1 MYILAEVIGVISE
14 VFIIYIFIQGICP
27 KKERSP
33 IAILLAYV
41 GYGAGLLILSFI
53 GNAAVLRIG
62 FCCLGIV
69 LLVSFFYTANGI
81 QALFMGMAFCA
92 IYMLIDVGVFI
103 AASLLHIDS
112 DLIMSR
118 GTSRCIYIA
127 TTHIILLAAISIVL
141 CFFKSKSNA
150 ITFSFI
156 LVLSPGYII
165 SILLGLSFCRYLQA
179 SGSDLPL
186 PFLFASIA
194 LLYMNIVL
202 VFYAQQAKISAKA
215 RQEIEIAE
223 HHYKMQELYYSQLQN
238 EQNETRA
245 LFHDISKRMT
255 AMNELVRENSSEQAH
270 ELLSE
275 TQKLYENIGNV
286 VDVGNSIISAILNE
300 YKAKAQQKNIEFSF
314 SVSVPEQL
322 QISAVDCYIL
332 LGNTLDNAIEG
343 ALSVPEDKR
352 RVHLQLRQHQ
362 KTLFYKIENSCTE
375 GHTTRK
381 RSGNHG
387 YGLQNVRKCVDKY
400 SGEMVT
406 SYENGNYIFTSRITC
421 QSQ

>member
-53 GNAAVLRIG
+53 GNASVLRIG

-118 GTSRCIYIA
+118 GTARCIYIA

-150 ITFSFI
+150 ITFSFF

-245 LFHDISKRMT
+245 LFH
-255 AMNELVRENSSEQAH
+255 
-270 ELLSE
+270 
-275 TQKLYENIGNV
+275 G
-286 VDVGNSIISAILNE
+286 
-300 YKAKAQQKNIEFSF
+300 
-314 SVSVPEQL
+314 
-322 QISAVDCYIL
+322 
-332 LGNTLDNAIEG
+332 
-343 ALSVPEDKR
+343 
-352 RVHLQLRQHQ
+352 
-362 KTLFYKIENSCTE
+362 
-375 GHTTRK
+375 
-381 RSGNHG
+381 
-387 YGLQNVRKCVDKY
+387 
-400 SGEMVT
+400 
-406 SYENGNYIFTSRITC
+406 
-421 QSQ
+421 

>member
-69 LLVSFFYTANGI
+69 FLVSFFYTANGI

-103 AASLLHIDS
+103 AVSLLHIDS

-165 SILLGLSFCRYLQA
+165 SILLALSLCRYLQA
-179 SGSDLPL
+179 SASDLPL

-300 YKAKAQQKNIEFSF
+300 YK
-314 SVSVPEQL
+314 
-322 QISAVDCYIL
+322 DCYIL

-343 ALSVPEDKR
+343 ALSVPEGKR
-352 RVHLQLRQHQ
+352 RIHLQLRQHQ

-421 QSQ
+421 QSE